1 MRGRRAKSVPSL
13 SACKTH
19 ACISCHASAQ
29 CRVRCEGSGQVS
41 GVVTTHKDTPPL
53 YEMMPVYIE
62 LQKRETMLFIGAP
75 SVTLAMMIV
84 VYWYSFSNP
93 HTQCIHYDNCLVIK
107 KKRVLSFPA

>member
-1 MRGRRAKSVPSL
+1 M
-13 SACKTH
+13 
-19 ACISCHASAQ
+19 
-29 CRVRCEGSGQVS
+29 
-41 GVVTTHKDTPPL
+41 

-62 LQKRETMLFIGAP
+62 LQVQKRETVLFIGAP

-93 HTQCIHYDNCLVIK
+93 RTKCIHYDNCLVIK